1 MEMSLGERNAGK
13 HEQKHGLFKLLTHY
27 QWENRQNTEQF
38 LKVAGLPVNSE
49 PISEPIRSLAV
60 FTMNIFLFQFIICLS
75 CPYGNVSRASCCLVT
90 SGLISIFFF

>member
-27 QWENRQNTEQF
+27 QWENKQNTEQF

-49 PISEPIRSLAV
+49 PS
-60 FTMNIFLFQFIICLS
+60 
-75 CPYGNVSRASCCLVT
+75 
-90 SGLISIFFF
+90 